1 MIKMKIGLTFLLA
14 VMFAAGLLGPLAA
27 AALAQSR
34 PPGPGAVAS
43 LGQPAVQ
50 APDPRTQRR
59 IELRS
64 ELQKQRPVTEDELS
78 ARPTMQAA
86 TMGPVNRHL
95 TAQEREEMRQQLRE
109 QFREQRQQIEQRE
122 QQTLSEQRQPGFK
135 K

>member
-1 MIKMKIGLTFLLA
+1 MIKMKTGLTFLLA

-27 AALAQSR
+27 AALAQPH
-34 PPGPGAVAS
+34 PPGAGAVAS
-43 LGQPAVQ
+43 LGQTAAQ
-50 APDPRTQRR
+50 TPDPRAQRR

-78 ARPTMQAA
+78 TRPTVQAT

-109 QFREQRQQIEQRE
+109 QRQQIEQRE
-122 QQTLSEQRQPGFK
+122 QQTLSGQRRPGFK